1 MRTPDTRLSLA
12 LRWAALVLALV
23 IYVAV
28 LWQFTFTGTL
38 RPGHTEPEV
47 NLVPFRS
54 IIDTIE
60 SPLRRGGVLYVLGG
74 NALMLAPL
82 AVVAVAL
89 LRRSRPWL
97 VLLLLTAVTTAIE
110 TGQFL
115 ANKGRVV
122 DVDDVIL
129 NALGGWGVYLVLH
142 RVVPPLRGW
151 ARSTPHPVL
160 R

>member
-1 MRTPDTRLSLA
+1 MGASSTTLGLL
-12 LRWAALVLALV
+12 LRRAALVLALV
-23 IYVAV
+23 IYVAM

-38 RPGHTEPEV
+38 HPGHTEPEV
-47 NLVPFRS
+47 NVVPFHS
-54 IIDTIE
+54 IIATIE
-60 SPLRRGGVLYVLGG
+60 SLLRMGGVLYVLGG
-74 NALMLAPL
+74 NVLMLAPL

-97 VLLLLTAVTTAIE
+97 VLLLLMAVTAAIE

-115 ANKGRVV
+115 ANAGRVV

-142 RVVPPLRGW
+142 RVVPQLRGW
-151 ARSTPHPVL
+151 ARTTPRPVP